1 MQAMHGSN
9 KLLCRVFVRAGALRQ
24 FCLHPRTCKGGGR
37 QARPCS
43 SALTESL

>member
-9 KLLCRVFVRAGALRQ
+9 KLLCRVFVRAREPCNTLAY
-24 FCLHPRTCKGGGR
+24 TGGGR